1 MGRRSKQTFLQRRHT
16 DGWQEN
22 EDHKLL
28 KEMQIQSRN
37 DAEAEA
43 PILWPPDVKS
53 WFTRKDPDA
62 RKDWAQEKG
71 LTEDETVELHHWL
84 NGHEFEQTLGYS
96 EGQGSLVCCSPW
108 VHKELDMTE
117 QVNNNLCLWCVS
129 LSRVWLFATP
139 QTIARQAPL
148 SNGFSRKEYWSGL
161 PCSPP
166 ESLPNPGIKPT
177 TPISPGLVGGI
188 FTTSTTWETV
198 PGTM

>member
-96 EGQGSLVCCSPW
+96 EDREAWCAAVHEVTKYWTQLTDWTTTNQNYNEVSPQAGQNSG
-108 VHKELDMTE
+108 
-117 QVNNNLCLWCVS
+117 
-129 LSRVWLFATP
+129 P
-139 QTIARQAPL
+139 QK
-148 SNGFSRKEYWSGL
+148 GYK
-161 PCSPP
+161 
-166 ESLPNPGIKPT
+166 
-177 TPISPGLVGGI
+177 
-188 FTTSTTWETV
+188 
-198 PGTM
+198 